1 MICEKCHTPMN
12 KNGHDR
18 DGSQKWRCRTCGA
31 SPNSKKS
38 MLSAEKKTEQ
48 PSLPRIPKAPPA
60 QNESKPMGLTEEQ
73 LRSKHDIRYIV
84 ETKCKE
90 LKKGAYLPQGEFVQ
104 FCGIRPG
111 AGYRDILEHP
121 NHDQYHGKAQGG
133 TVYWGHPDSIK
144 KLKEDGVLT

>member
-1 MICEKCHTPMN
+1 MN

-18 DGSQKWRCRTCGA
+18 DGSQKWRCPKCGA
-31 SPNSKKS
+31 SPNSKKH
-38 MLSAEKKTEQ
+38 MPTEKEQ
-48 PSLPRIPKAPPA
+48 QPLPQAPTVQSPK
-60 QNESKPMGLTEEQ
+60 NGSKPMGLTEDQ

-84 ETKCKE
+84 VSKCKD
-90 LKKGAYLPQGEFVQ
+90 LKKGVYLTQGEFIQ

-133 TVYWGHPDSIK
+133 TIYWGHPDSIS
-144 KLKEDGVLT
+144 KLKDDGVLT